1 MFKLFGKL
9 DDTNKVNTSGVG
21 LGLNICKLI
30 VEIFDGKLYL
40 DETRDQDSPVKTK
53 FTFEI
58 IC

>member
-1 MFKLFGKL
+1 MFGKL
-9 DDTNKVNTSGVG
+9 EDTKKLNTSGVG

-40 DETRDQDSPVKTK
+40 DDTRDQDTPVKTK